1 MSPADPANAVT
12 DKNEIRDLVARYADA
27 VTRRD
32 EKAWGETW
40 TEDGEWHVIGRTAS
54 GREAVG
60 ALWQTLLG
68 GLSFVVQLANTEQ
81 ITVEGDRG
89 SGRWYVT
96 EYARSN
102 DGTAL
107 LNVGFYRDEY
117 RRVDGSWRFAR
128 RRFDALY
135 MGPPDLGGATFPHPE
150 EVSS

>member
-1 MSPADPANAVT
+1 MSPAQTTNSLT
-12 DKNEIRDLVARYADA
+12 DENQIRDLVARYADA

-32 EKAWGETW
+32 EKAWAETW
-40 TEDGEWHVIGRTAS
+40 TEDGEWQVMGRTAS
-54 GREAVG
+54 GREAVVE
-60 ALWQTLLG
+60 LWKSLMG
-68 GLSFVVQLANTEQ
+68 GLSFVVQLANTER
-81 ITVEGDRG
+81 ISIEGDRG

-96 EYARSN
+96 EYAKSS

-117 RRVDGSWRFAR
+117 VRIDGVWRFAR

-135 MGPPDLGGATFPHPE
+135 IGPPDLSGATFTHPE